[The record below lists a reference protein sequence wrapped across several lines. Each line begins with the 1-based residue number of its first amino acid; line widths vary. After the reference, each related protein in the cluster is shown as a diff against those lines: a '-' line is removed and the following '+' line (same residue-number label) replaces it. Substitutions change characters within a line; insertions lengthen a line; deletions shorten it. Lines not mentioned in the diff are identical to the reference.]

1 MYTLE
6 KDLDVVVVIRAIGQT
21 ATENSLIGPAFGSLM
36 VNFTP
41 QAGFVRVN
49 ATYK

>member
-1 MYTLE
+1 MTA
-6 KDLDVVVVIRAIGQT
+6 VVRAAVG
-21 ATENSLIGPAFGSLM
+21 ENSLIAPAFGSMM

-41 QAGFVRVN
+41 EPDYVRVN